1 VSGAV
6 TGGGESPD
14 LARELLALGTATV
27 YEASKLDCALTPTV
41 QAAWPGARVVGRALP
56 VSTDA
61 GDNLPLH
68 VALELARRGDVLVVD
83 AAAGAF
89 GHWGEVMTVAA
100 MTRGVAGLVI
110 NGCIR
115 DVEPIRELGFPVFAT
130 GRSII
135 GTRKSCKGVVDDTI
149 SFAGSRIAPGDL
161 VIGDADGVVVVPR
174 AQVEAV
180 VQSARAR
187 AAAEEA
193 YMQRLRDGELTLDI
207 YDLRG
212 GTG

>member
-1 VSGAV
+1 MSRDDVLS
-6 TGGGESPD
+6 D
-14 LARELLALGTATV
+14 LAQELLVLGTATV

-41 QAAWPGARVVGRALP
+41 QAVWPGARVVGRARP
-56 VSTDA
+56 VSTYA

-68 VALELARRGDVLVVD
+68 VALEVARRGDVLVVD
-83 AAAGAF
+83 AEAGPF

-115 DVEPIRELGFPVFAT
+115 DVDPIRNLAFPVFAT

-135 GTRKSCKGVVDDTI
+135 GTRKRCAGVIDDTI
-149 SFAGSRIAPGDL
+149 DFAGTRVSPGDL
-161 VIGDADGVVVVPR
+161 AIGDADGVVVVPR
-174 AQVEAV
+174 DQVDVVAQA
-180 VQSARAR
+180 ARAR
-187 AAAEEA
+187 AADEA
-193 YMQRLRDGELTLDI
+193 TYMQRLRDGELTLDI

-212 GTG
+212 RGG